1 MFPDGALSRSRYER
15 LFIGAI
21 AGRRLCFNGDW
32 YTPTGTR
39 GWSHVV
45 LRRDR
50 DRTRHVFSLDF
61 LLEHLD
67 G

>member
-1 MFPDGALSRSRYER
+1 MR
-15 LFIGAI
+15 AI
-21 AGRRLCFNGDW
+21 AGRKLRLNGDW
-32 YTPTGTR
+32 YTPTGMS

-45 LRRDR
+45 FRRER

-67 G
+67 DWDAQRRGRLQHA